1 MQQNRDWEGNPR
13 GHSSS
18 HLASVVAE
26 EAWIHVG
33 RGDVDQKLEYGVSL
47 PRPQSEGNN
56 TFRISS
62 ILVTSS
68 FGALSMGN
76 KQEEVVR
83 SAVK

>member
-1 MQQNRDWEGNPR
+1 M
-13 GHSSS
+13 
-18 HLASVVAE
+18 
-26 EAWIHVG
+26 G